1 MVLLRGSTEGEGKL
15 GGAHLG
21 RVVVHNVASAG
32 VLHPR
37 QSKLVQLVS
46 HIFKRRLPITS
57 SRNTPNT
64 IPREGQERSLLLGD
78 LERQE
83 RSRFKGGAVIVRRAV
98 VGVVKHMHGIWG
110 RPPRS
115 NRAKRS
121 RRGADVTLQDVSNS
135 GMGRRHIVG
144 GGGIETEG
152 SRRMI
157 WGWRTDGQV
166 IRDGVGAVRTEESDA
181 RERVVREVAC
191 SARFRPDADRI
202 DIGEGGG
209 PAKVTDKEAIR
220 DLALMVKAHDGP
232 HGGEVDLFLA
242 VGVDAAHV
250 PDLGQRRNGEVLL
263 PVLEGEA
270 DSSDLGVDVV
280 VGDEAVLG
288 FFVAL
293 QGDGVAVVGDG
304 RHGDDALARRRGV
317 EHNDPDAT
325 RTSSHMERGRATA
338 LLHSYA
344 DEEERAADWICQL
357 DVGVDLGL
365 LVVAITDVD
374 LCDRAPRYVGTAG
387 PRGQGHWRWGRGHRR
402 TPAALTMDG
411 GADALTGGSNSNHG

>member
-1 MVLLRGSTEGEGKL
+1 MSGTCMGYG
-15 GGAHLG
+15 
-21 RVVVHNVASAG
+21 VA
-32 VLHPR
+32 R
-37 QSKLVQLVS
+37 LVA
-46 HIFKRRLPITS
+46 T
-57 SRNTPNT
+57 
-64 IPREGQERSLLLGD
+64 G
-78 LERQE
+78 
-83 RSRFKGGAVIVRRAV
+83 
-98 VGVVKHMHGIWG
+98 
-110 RPPRS
+110 
-115 NRAKRS
+115 

-157 WGWRTDGQV
+157 RGWSTDGQV
-166 IRDGVGAVRTEESDA
+166 IRDGVGAIRPEESDA

-191 SARFRPDADRI
+191 SARLRPDADRI

-242 VGVDAAHV
+242 VRVDAAHV

-270 DSSDLGVDVV
+270 DSSDLGVDVL

-325 RTSSHMERGRATA
+325 RTSSQMERGHAAA
-338 LLHSYA
+338 LLHSDA

-387 PRGQGHWRWGRGHRR
+387 PRRQGHWRWGRGHRR